1 MSAELKKIDI
11 KKEEDSFYEE
21 IRPQFNET
29 PQSQKVNLNDLV
41 NRLKTEKRKE
51 QKHNLIV
58 SVAAISAVTAF
69 GIILTL

>member
-11 KKEEDSFYEE
+11 KEEDSLYKET
-21 IRPQFNET
+21 RPQFNET